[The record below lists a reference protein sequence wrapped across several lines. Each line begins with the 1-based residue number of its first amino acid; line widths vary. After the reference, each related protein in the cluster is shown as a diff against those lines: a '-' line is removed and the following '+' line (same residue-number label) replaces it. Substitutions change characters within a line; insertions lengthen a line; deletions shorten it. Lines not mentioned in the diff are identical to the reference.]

1 MVKNQEKKDDL
12 TRVPWAADKKQSP
25 AGETG
30 NTIPNWHDDTNA
42 EPLFIR
48 CDCHSEGIEAQYY
61 REDKNDKG
69 FYVNYWKYGIDGRY
83 SGMSLLD
90 RLKYAWKIL
99 FKGTL
104 HGDQV
109 ILEVDKAEKLRDYL
123 AKYLEYDNNISSDET
138 GK

>member
-1 MVKNQEKKDDL
+1 MSNKKDDL
-12 TRVPWAADKKQSP
+12 TRVPWLPKEREESEITNSDWPDA
-25 AGETG
+25 
-30 NTIPNWHDDTNA
+30 TNA
-42 EPLFIR
+42 TPLFIK
-48 CDCHSEGIEAQYY
+48 CDCHSEGLEAQYY
-61 REDKNDKG
+61 REDEKDKG

-109 ILEVDKAEKLRDYL
+109 ILEVDKAEQLRNYL
-123 AKYLEYDNNISSDET
+123 TKYLDYDKKIDKKT
-138 GK
+138 